1 MAPVSAAERQRKRRE
16 NLKQLGLYEEHQA
29 RNREHNK
36 KYRENLKTK
45 FEKMKQEHKAILT
58 DQKRIQERQER
69 ETNQLKRERRS
80 QHLPKTLDT
89 QHDRVLHEQQT
100 K

>member
-16 NLKQLGLYEEHQA
+16 NLKQLGLYEEQQA
-29 RNREHNK
+29 KNIEHNK

-58 DQKRIQERQER
+58 DQKRIQERLR
-69 ETNQLKRERRS
+69 KRN
-80 QHLPKTLDT
+80 
-89 QHDRVLHEQQT
+89 
-100 K
+100 